1 MRKRTSDFRE
11 QRMLTAQE
19 AAGYCG
25 MGLTT
30 FRQWGAQIGA
40 RKVIGNLVRYDRQI
54 IDAVID
60 SAEVNEAK

>member
-1 MRKRTSDFRE
+1 MRKRITSFSE
-11 QRMLTAQE
+11 QRMLTATE

-40 RKVIGNLVRYDRQI
+40 RKVIGNLVRYDRQVL
-54 IDAVID
+54 DAVID
-60 SAEVNEAK
+60 ATEAKEE

>member
-1 MRKRTSDFRE
+1 MRKRITNFCE

-40 RKVIGNLVRYDRQI
+40 RKVVGNLVRYDREI
-54 IDAVID
+54 IDAVLD
-60 SAEVNEAK
+60 ATEEKEAE

>member
-1 MRKRTSDFRE
+1 MRKRITNFSE

-40 RKVIGNLVRYDRQI
+40 KKVIGNLVRYDRLI

-60 SAEVNEAK
+60 EANTKEE

>member
-1 MRKRTSDFRE
+1 MRKRITNFYE
-11 QRMLTAQE
+11 QRMLTAAE

-40 RKVIGNLVRYDRQI
+40 KKVIGNLVRYDRLI

-60 SAEVNEAK
+60 EANTKEE